1 MASSFVRFNHT
12 RQSTR
17 TAKHDPTTTFPRR
30 YANTASLWR
39 ARNWRP
45 SSPGHVHRTGSEEQ
59 LTPIKACR
67 SHLFGRQGKRTKR
80 LAAALIRVVSAQK
93 GVDGAVARRVP
104 DRLLVGRLECL
115 TALQPGGFGKTI
127 EHGLFPSHHLIFPD
141 PSTLGCAD
149 VGRVERWQLREP
161 IAAMNGAP

>member
-80 LAAALIRVVSAQK
+80 LAAALIRVVSVQK

-104 DRLLVGRLECL
+104 DRLLVGRLESWMFNSSPAPAAL
-115 TALQPGGFGKTI
+115 AKRSSTAFSPATI
-127 EHGLFPSHHLIFPD
+127 LFSRIRRR
-141 PSTLGCAD
+141 S
-149 VGRVERWQLREP
+149 
-161 IAAMNGAP
+161 AARTWAASNAGNCGSQ

>member
-80 LAAALIRVVSAQK
+80 LAAALIRVVSVQK
-93 GVDGAVARRVP
+93 GVDGAVTRRVP
-104 DRLLVGRLECL
+104 DRLLVGRLESWMFNSSPAPA
-115 TALQPGGFGKTI
+115 ALAKRSSRALSSATVIFSRIRPPFGFG
-127 EHGLFPSHHLIFPD
+127 SN
-141 PSTLGCAD
+141 
-149 VGRVERWQLREP
+149 
-161 IAAMNGAP
+161 AARPPWS